1 MKTHRLE
8 EVANLGEARRVL
20 LGMSEPIGGGLR
32 LEVPVLSGPLPLSWL
47 ASQPPGDRTYWCER
61 DDSLEIAG
69 IGAALDVAGGLQ
81 TAMAQCQPS
90 APGWRWIGAEAF
102 DPEQECSPEWRSFG
116 SGRFRIPAITWE
128 RHSGQLLLCLH
139 VLNNGAGNRT
149 SERRTWG
156 RVHAEL
162 AALAFPQAPLLAS
175 SPPAPAAARTSPPQH
190 SPDVQ
195 EWTALFAEAHT
206 ALTGGA
212 LNKVVCARR
221 SELEFAEAIDPFVL
235 LLDLADSQPGT
246 FRFGIEQRPGHAFI
260 GCTPELLF
268 RRDGHQITTE
278 ALAGTRRRG
287 ESEDQ
292 DLALSTDLMNDEKDR
307 REHDWVVQGLA
318 SALAPYA
325 DLDPIGD
332 PAVLRLPQVQHLK
345 TPIAGTLHEGSDADL
360 LAALHPSPAVCGEP
374 VGPAREFIR
383 NKEAF
388 RRGWYAGPVG
398 TVSAGGAC
406 IAVAIRSALVVGK
419 RLHVYA
425 GAGWVEGSEA
435 DREWHEVEAKSRT
448 VLGLIS

>member
-8 EVANLGEARRVL
+8 EAANLGEARRVL
-20 LGMSEPIGGGLR
+20 LGMREPIGDGLR
-32 LEVPVLSGPLPLSWL
+32 LEVPVPKGPLPLSWL

-61 DDSLEIAG
+61 DGRLEIAG
-69 IGAALDVAGGLQ
+69 VGAALDVAGGLQ
-81 TAMAQCQPS
+81 TAVAQCQPS

-128 RHSGQLLLCLH
+128 RHEGQLLLCLH

-156 RVHAEL
+156 RAHAEL
-162 AALAFPQAPLLAS
+162 SALAIPQAPTSAS
-175 SPPAPAAARTSPPQH
+175 RHPAPPAASTSPPQH
-190 SPDVQ
+190 SPDVK

-206 ALTGGA
+206 ALTVGA

-221 SELEFAEAIDPFVL
+221 SELEFDEAIDPFAL
-235 LLDLADSQPGT
+235 LLNLADSQPGT

-268 RRDGHQITTE
+268 RREGHQITTE

-287 ESEDQ
+287 DSKEQ
-292 DLALSTDLMNDEKDR
+292 DVAFALDLVNDEKDR
-307 REHDWVVQGLA
+307 REHDWVVRGLVG
-318 SALAPYA
+318 ALTPYA
-325 DLDPIGD
+325 TLEPTGA
-332 PAVLRLPQVQHLK
+332 PVVLRLPHVQHLR
-345 TPIAGTLHEGSDADL
+345 TPIAGTLTGGSDADL
-360 LAALHPSPAVCGEP
+360 LSALHPSPAVCGEP
-374 VGPAREFIR
+374 VAPAREFIR
-383 NKEAF
+383 HKEAF

-398 TVSAGGAC
+398 TVSASGAC

-425 GAGWVEGSEA
+425 GAGWVEGSDA